1 MRRDTWRGRPA
12 QKFSLAALSV
22 GALVPYFGV
31 ARAQIPPPISEDA
44 VVEVV
49 VTGSRIPIPNDVA
62 ISPVTEISSA
72 LIERTGVTR
81 IEDLLNSLPQVFA
94 DQGSA
99 VSNGADGTA
108 AVNLRGFGS
117 GRTLVLVNGRRLG
130 PGDPEGGSQS
140 DLNEIP
146 AELINS
152 IEILTGGAS
161 SVYGA
166 DAVAGVV
173 NFKLIDHFEGF
184 KVTANYGSYNHTNDN
199 PQGVNDAIVGA
210 NDALAPKHVD
220 TGFTKDLSFLAG
232 LDTPDGKGNGMFYAT
247 YRNVA
252 AVLQSQYSYSA
263 CALAS
268 GYLTGNNANGGK
280 FQCFGSETSYPGL
293 FQTVDPDTGMTGPKQ
308 TIGPHGNLIPFTPAD
323 TYNFGPTNYF
333 QRPDERY
340 TGGALLHYTFNEHA
354 TTYSEIQYMRD
365 RTIAQIAPSG
375 AFSGNGIDTVNC
387 NDPELSPSMISNWCG
402 GSTAGNATLFI
413 GRRNIEGGPRI
424 DDIEHTS
431 WRVVIGARGAI
442 DDAWQYDAS
451 AQYSNV
457 HRVEATYN
465 DVSIKNVTN
474 ALSVVGYNSATG
486 IVGGAGSVPTC
497 TSALPAS
504 FSGAYPN
511 AGSDASCVPWN
522 IFQAGGVNAKA
533 LNYIAASLSDRGEV
547 TQQILTTNFTGDLG
561 KYGARI
567 PTASEGVKVNLGAE
581 WREVKS
587 SFNPDLEFQTG
598 DAEGGN
604 GPVLPV
610 SGATIAR
617 EVFAE
622 SHVPILSDQL
632 LAKSLNF
639 DTGYRFSSYGAGFDT
654 NTYKFGLEWTPVRDF
669 RLRGSWSRA
678 VRAPNV
684 AERFGS
690 QSVTADGATD
700 PCAGTT
706 PAFSQAQ
713 CGRTG
718 VTAARYGN
726 IAPSAT
732 ELYNGLVGGNPQLQ
746 SETATTMSF
755 GVGWSP
761 SSLKGFRVQTDYYE
775 IRIEGVIQ
783 QIGADTI
790 LQQCLAN
797 DLFCNLVHRD
807 AFGSLWLTPQGYTVD
822 ILTNEGELEQRGIDA
837 DLGYDFAAGK
847 YGDVV
852 LNSVGTYMISDVT
865 EPIQGIATTGY
876 DCAGYYGAICGP
888 PRPKWRQTSRLTWE
902 IPWHKLEVALA
913 WRYFGPVRLDSTSS
927 NPNLALSA
935 LINGGISNTDARLSS
950 RSYVDLSAAL
960 ELTKVVSLRAGI
972 NNIFDKDPPVVGSD
986 DASANGNTFPQIYDS
1001 LGRYIFATVIAR
1013 F

>member
-1 MRRDTWRGRPA
+1 MFA
-12 QKFSLAALSV
+12 LAALSG
-22 GALVPYFGV
+22 GALVAYCGV
-31 ARAQIPPPISEDA
+31 ASGQIPPPISED
-44 VVEVV
+44 VVSEIV

-62 ISPVTEISSA
+62 ISPVTEINSA

-81 IEDLLNSLPQVFA
+81 IEDLLNSLPQVAA
-94 DQGSA
+94 DQGST
-99 VSNGADGTA
+99 VSNNADGTA

-130 PGDPEGGSQS
+130 PGDPQGGSQS

-146 AELINS
+146 VELINS

-184 KVTANYGSYNHTNDN
+184 KVTANYGFYNHTNDN
-199 PQGVNDAIVGA
+199 PQGVNDAIIGA
-210 NDALAPKHVD
+210 NFALAPTHVD
-220 TGFTKDLSFLAG
+220 AGFTKDVSLLAG

-247 YRNVA
+247 YRNIA

-268 GYLTGNNANGGK
+268 GYLTGQNANGGK
-280 FQCFGSETSYPGL
+280 FQCIGSGTSYPGL
-293 FQTVDPDTGMTGPKQ
+293 FQTVDPETGFGGPTQ
-308 TIGPHGNLIPFTPAD
+308 TIGPHGSLIPFQSAD

-354 TTYSEIQYMRD
+354 TAYSEIQYMKD
-365 RTIAQIAPSG
+365 RTVAQIAPSG
-375 AFSGNGIDTVNC
+375 AFFGNGIDTVNC
-387 NDPELSPSMISNWCG
+387 NDPQLSPSMISNWCG

-431 WRVVIGARGAI
+431 LRVVIGTRGAI

-451 AQYSNV
+451 GQYSNV
-457 HRVEATYN
+457 HRLEALYN
-465 DVSIKNVTN
+465 DVSIRKVTN
-474 ALSVVGYNSATG
+474 ALSVVNYNSATG
-486 IVGGAGSVPTC
+486 MVGGAGSVPTC

-504 FSGAYPN
+504 FSGMYPN
-511 AGSDASCVPWN
+511 AGSDLSCVPWN
-522 IFQAGGVNAKA
+522 IFQTGGVNAKA
-533 LNYIAASLSDRGEV
+533 LSYIAASLSDRGEV
-547 TQQILTTNFTGDLG
+547 SQQILSTNFTGDLG

-567 PTASEGVKVNLGAE
+567 PTATEGVKVNLGAE

-587 SFNPDLEFQTG
+587 AFNPDLEFQSG
-598 DAEGGN
+598 DLEAEN

-610 SGATIAR
+610 SGAIIAR

-622 SHVPILSDQL
+622 AHVPIVSDQP

-639 DTGYRFSSYGAGFDT
+639 DSGYRFSNYGAGFNT
-654 NTYKFGLEWTPVRDF
+654 NTYKFGLEWSPARDF
-669 RLRGSWSRA
+669 RMRSSWSRA

-700 PCAGTT
+700 PCAGAT
-706 PAFSQAQ
+706 PAFSPAQ
-713 CGRTG
+713 CARTG
-718 VTAARYGN
+718 VTAAQYGR
-726 IAPSAT
+726 IAPSLT
-732 ELYNGLVGGNPQLQ
+732 ENYNGLIGGNPQLQ
-746 SETATTMSF
+746 SETATTVSF
-755 GVGWSP
+755 GIGWNP
-761 SSLKGFRVQTDYYE
+761 SSLKGFRVQTDYYD
-775 IRIEGVIQ
+775 IRIDGVIQ
-783 QIGADTI
+783 QIGADAI

-807 AFGSLWLTPQGYTVD
+807 TYGSLWLTPQGYTVD
-822 ILTNEGELEQRGIDA
+822 ILTNEGELEQRGIDV
-837 DLGYDFAAGK
+837 DLGYDFAVGR
-847 YGDVV
+847 YGDVM
-852 LNSVGTYMISDVT
+852 LSSVGTYMISDVT
-865 EPIQGIATTGY
+865 EPIQGIASTSY
-876 DCAGYYGAICGP
+876 DCAGYYGAICGQ
-888 PRPKWRQTSRLTWE
+888 PRSKWRQTSRLTWE
-902 IPWHKLEVALA
+902 APWRKLEVALA

-935 LINGGISNTDARLSS
+935 TINGGISNTDARLSS

-960 ELTKVVSLRAGI
+960 QLTKVITLRAGI
-972 NNIFDKDPPVVGSD
+972 NNLLDKDPPVIGGD
-986 DASANGNTFPQIYDS
+986 EGPANGNTYPQIYDS
-1001 LGRYIFATVIAR
+1001 LGRYIFGTVIAR